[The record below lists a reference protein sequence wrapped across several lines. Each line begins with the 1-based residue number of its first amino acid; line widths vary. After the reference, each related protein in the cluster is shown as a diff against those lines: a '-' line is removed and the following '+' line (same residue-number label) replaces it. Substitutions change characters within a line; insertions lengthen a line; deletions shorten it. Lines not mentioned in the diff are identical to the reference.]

1 MLAATLESQL
11 PSAANP
17 PPTTSSANEAPVRAL
32 DELEQIFHDAE
43 KPRER
48 HRIGAEAEKFGVD
61 ARTLE
66 PLPDEGPSSI
76 LAIFERL
83 EKKHGWSPV
92 SESNGSPVIALE
104 RGQASITLEPGA
116 QLELSGAPL
125 ADVHEIR
132 REFIEHFSELAGI
145 SSELGLRWWSIGFH
159 PTAKPAKAPWVPKQ
173 RYAVMW
179 EYLPT
184 RGRRGRDMMQRT
196 STVQANF
203 DYANEEDAMR
213 KLGVIVKLAPVYQ
226 AMCANAPFI
235 EGRVSTLK
243 SERLDVWLHMDPSR
257 SGLLQRLWTSPR
269 PRYRDYVEW
278 ALDAGMFFIK
288 RGDRLVLNTGQTFR
302 DFLANGFQGER
313 ATQGDWMRHLA
324 TLFPDA
330 RLKSTLEV
338 RTCDALPESLTMAV
352 PALFTGLLY
361 DDAALAEA
369 EELASR
375 VSFEAAQQSR
385 SDVPRSG
392 LQARLGDRPIR
403 GYAERV
409 LEIARGGLSR
419 RQRRNEQGEDESVYL
434 QPLIALIAAGQTPA
448 DHILGRREP
457 GEPIDADALAPAEV
471 VRAGRA
477 IGS

>member
-1 MLAATLESQL
+1 MPPTP
-11 PSAANP
+11 PSAND
-17 PPTTSSANEAPVRAL
+17 APVRAAE
-32 DELEQIFHDAE
+32 ELEQIFHDAE

-66 PLPDEGPSSI
+66 PIPYEGPSSI
-76 LAIFERL
+76 LAIFDRL
-83 EKKHGWSPV
+83 EKRHGWSPV
-92 SESNGSPVIALE
+92 SESSGSPVIALE
-104 RGQASITLEPGA
+104 RGLASITLEPGA

-125 ADVHEIR
+125 ADVHGIH
-132 REFIEHFSELAGI
+132 REFVDHFAELAGI

-179 EYLPT
+179 DYLPT

-203 DYANEEDAMR
+203 DYSSEEDAMR
-213 KLGVIVKLAPVYQ
+213 KLGVIVKLAPVFQ

-235 EGRVSTLK
+235 EGRVSELK
-243 SERLDVWLHMDPSR
+243 SERLDVWLNMDPSR
-257 SGLLQRLWTSPR
+257 SGLIQRLWTTAR

-302 DFLANGFQGER
+302 DFLAHGFEGER
-313 ATQGDWMRHLA
+313 ATQGDWVRHLA
-324 TLFPDA
+324 TLFPEA
-330 RLKSTLEV
+330 RLKNTLEV
-338 RTCDALPESLTMAV
+338 RTCDALPEELTMAV

-361 DDAALAEA
+361 DDAALAEV
-369 EELASR
+369 EEIAAT
-375 VSFEAAQQSR
+375 VSFEAAARSR
-385 SDVPRSG
+385 PEIPRAG
-392 LQARLGDRPIR
+392 LSAQLGNRPIR
-403 GYAERV
+403 ALAERV

-419 RQRRNEQGEDESVYL
+419 RQRRNEQGEDESIYL
-434 QPLIALIAAGQTPA
+434 RPLVALVAAGHTPA
-448 DHILGRREP
+448 DHIRGRREP
-457 GEPIDADALAPAEV
+457 GSRIDADALAAAEV
-471 VRAGRA
+471 ARSERAG
-477 IGS
+477 GL

>member
-1 MLAATLESQL
+1 MPLT
-11 PSAANP
+11 PTPAND
-17 PPTTSSANEAPVRAL
+17 APVRAL
-32 DELEQIFHDAE
+32 DDLEQIFHDAE

-66 PLPDEGPSSI
+66 PVPYEGPSSI

-83 EKKHGWSPV
+83 EKRHGWSPV
-92 SESNGSPVIALE
+92 SESSGSPVIALE
-104 RGQASITLEPGA
+104 RDRASITLEPGA
-116 QLELSGAPL
+116 QLELSGAPWP
-125 ADVHEIR
+125 DVHAIR
-132 REFIEHFSELAGI
+132 REFIDHFAELAGI
-145 SSELGLRWWSIGFH
+145 SSELGLRWWSVGFH

-179 EYLPT
+179 DYLPT

-203 DYANEEDAMR
+203 DYSSEEDAMR
-213 KLGVIVKLAPVYQ
+213 KLVLIVKLAPVFQ
-226 AMCANAPFI
+226 AMCANAPFM
-235 EGRVSTLK
+235 EGRVSALQ
-243 SERLDVWLHMDPSR
+243 SERLDVWLHMDPGR
-257 SGLLQRLWTSPR
+257 SGLIQRLWTTKR
-269 PRYRDYVEW
+269 PCYRDYVEW

-302 DFLANGFQGER
+302 DFLTHGFEGER

-324 TLFPDA
+324 TLFPEA

-338 RTCDALPESLTMAV
+338 RTCDALPDALTMAV

-369 EELASR
+369 EEIASS
-375 VSFEAAQQSR
+375 VSFEAAVESR
-385 SDVPRSG
+385 SEVPRSG
-392 LQARLGDRPIR
+392 LSAQLGDRPIR
-403 GYAERV
+403 AIAERL

-419 RQRRNEQGEDESVYL
+419 RRRTNEHGQDESVYL
-434 QPLIALIAAGQTPA
+434 RPLIALIAAGHTPA
-448 DHILGRREP
+448 DQVRGRREP
-457 GEPIDADALAPAEV
+457 GSRIDAEALAELEVASGVPASE
-471 VRAGRA
+471 R
-477 IGS
+477 

>member
-1 MLAATLESQL
+1 VLAATLESQL
-11 PSAANP
+11 QPTPSPGND
-17 PPTTSSANEAPVRAL
+17 APVRAL
-32 DELEQIFHDAE
+32 DDLEQIFHEAE

-66 PLPDEGPSSI
+66 PIPYEGPSSI

-83 EKKHGWSPV
+83 EKRHGWKPV
-92 SESNGSPVIALE
+92 SESSGSPVIALE
-104 RGQASITLEPGA
+104 RGLASITLEPGA
-116 QLELSGAPL
+116 QLELSGAPWP
-125 ADVHEIR
+125 DVHGIH
-132 REFIEHFSELAGI
+132 REFVDHFSELAGI
-145 SSELGLRWWSIGFH
+145 SSELGLRWWSVGFH
-159 PTAKPAKAPWVPKQ
+159 PTAKAAKAPWVPKQ

-203 DYANEEDAMR
+203 DYSSEEDAMR
-213 KLGVIVKLAPVYQ
+213 KLAVIVKLAPVYQ
-226 AMCANAPFI
+226 AVCANAPFA

-243 SERLDVWLHMDPSR
+243 SERLDVWLNMDPSR
-257 SGLLQRLWTSPR
+257 SGLLERLWTTPR

-302 DFLANGFQGER
+302 DFLANGFEGER
-313 ATQGDWMRHLA
+313 ATQGDWVRHLA

-330 RLKSTLEV
+330 RLKNTLEV
-338 RTCDALPESLTMAV
+338 RTCDALPDDLTMAV

-369 EELASR
+369 EEIASN
-375 VSFEAAQQSR
+375 VSFEAAMKSR
-385 SDVPRSG
+385 AEVPRLG
-392 LQARLGDRPIR
+392 LSAQLGARPIR
-403 GYAERV
+403 AVAERV
-409 LEIARGGLSR
+409 LEVARGGLAR
-419 RQRRNEQGEDESVYL
+419 RQRRDEQGEDESIYL
-434 QPLIALIAAGQTPA
+434 RPLIALVSAGQTPA
-448 DHILGRREP
+448 DHIRGRRQP
-457 GEPIDADALAPAEV
+457 GSPIDAEALAPLEV
-471 VRAGRA
+471 ARSDRASGR
-477 IGS
+477 

>member
-11 PSAANP
+11 PSAADP
-17 PPTTSSANEAPVRAL
+17 PPTTSSVNDAPVRAL
-32 DELEQIFHDAE
+32 DELEQIFRDSE

-48 HRIGAEAEKFGVD
+48 HLIGAEAEKFGVD

-66 PLPDEGPSSI
+66 PIPYEGPSSI

-83 EKKHGWSPV
+83 ERRHGWSPV
-92 SESNGSPVIALE
+92 SESSGSPVIALE
-104 RGQASITLEPGA
+104 RGHASITLEPGA
-116 QLELSGAPL
+116 QLELSGAPWP
-125 ADVHEIR
+125 DVHGIR
-132 REFIEHFSELAGI
+132 REFVTHFTELSAI
-145 SSELGLRWWSIGFH
+145 SGELGLRWWSVGFH
-159 PTAKPAKAPWVPKQ
+159 PTAKAAKAPWVPKQ

-184 RGRRGRDMMQRT
+184 RGARGRDMMQRT

-203 DYANEEDAMR
+203 DYSNEEDAMR
-213 KLGVIVKLAPVYQ
+213 KLAVINKLAPVFQ
-226 AMCANAPFI
+226 AICANAPFA
-235 EGRVSTLK
+235 EGQVSALK

-257 SGLLQRLWTSPR
+257 SGLLQRLWTTPR
-269 PRYRDYVEW
+269 PRYRDYIEW

-313 ATQGDWMRHLA
+313 ATQGDWVRHLA

-338 RTCDALPESLTMAV
+338 RTCDALPDELTMAV

-369 EELASR
+369 EEIAAR
-375 VSFEAAQQSR
+375 VSFEAADHCR
-385 SDVPRSG
+385 SDVPRLG

-403 GYAERV
+403 AIAERV
-409 LEIARGGLSR
+409 LEIARGGLTR
-419 RQRRNEQGEDESVYL
+419 RQRKNAEGEDESVYL
-434 QPLIALIAAGQTPA
+434 KPLIALVGAGQTPA

-457 GEPIDADALAPAEV
+457 GSRIDADALAPLEV
-471 VRAGRA
+471 ARADRT